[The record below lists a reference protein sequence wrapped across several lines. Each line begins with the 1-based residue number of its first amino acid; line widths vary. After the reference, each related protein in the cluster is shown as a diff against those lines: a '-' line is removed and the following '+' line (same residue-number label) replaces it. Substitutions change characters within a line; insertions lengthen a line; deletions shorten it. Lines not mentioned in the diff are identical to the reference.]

1 MDKTESLREF
11 MQTILQT
18 RASFKQAIQRGL
30 RKQNIDITYEMLQ
43 VMACLWKHEGVNQQ
57 ELADK
62 TFKDKA
68 SLTYLIN
75 NLEKRGL
82 VVRQEDPNDRRNKL
96 IIVTERGHVWQEKMQ
111 PLINKIHEFAAERI
125 DMENIEDHITFL
137 RKLDNE
143 FKNIQ

>member
-1 MDKTESLREF
+1 MEKTELLHEF

-30 RKQNIDITYEMLQ
+30 KKHDLDITYEMLQ
-43 VMACLWKHEGVNQQ
+43 VMACLWRHEGVNQQ

-82 VVRQEDPNDRRNKL
+82 VIRQEDPNDRRNKL
-96 IIVTERGHVWQEKMQ
+96 IVVTERGHVWQKKMQ
-111 PLINKIHEFAAERI
+111 PLINQIHEFAAERI

-137 RKLDNE
+137 RKLGNE
-143 FKNIQ
+143 FKNIK

>member
-30 RKQNIDITYEMLQ
+30 RKHNIDITYEMLQ

-75 NLEKRGL
+75 NLEKREL

-96 IIVTERGHVWQEKMQ
+96 IMVTERGHVWQKKMQ

>member
-1 MDKTESLREF
+1 MDKTELLREF

-30 RKQNIDITYEMLQ
+30 REHNIDITYEMLQ

-96 IIVTERGHVWQEKMQ
+96 IIVTERGHVWQNKMQ
-111 PLINKIHEFAAERI
+111 PLLNEIHEFAAERI
-125 DMENIEDHITFL
+125 DMGSIEDHITFL

>member
-1 MDKTESLREF
+1 MDKTELLQEF

-30 RKQNIDITYEMLQ
+30 KKHDIDITYEMLQ

-82 VVRQEDPNDRRNKL
+82 VIRQEDPNDRRNKL
-96 IIVTERGHVWQEKMQ
+96 ILVTERGHVWQKKMQ
-111 PLINKIHEFAAERI
+111 PLLKSIYEFAAERI
-125 DMENIEDHITFL
+125 EIDNIQDHITFL
-137 RKLDNE
+137 QKLDNE
-143 FKNIQ
+143 FKNIK